1 MFLSPYRSHSLHGT
15 GHHKYIHSQCFY
27 KLIRFLSFP
36 KWMKSANT
44 QEAEH
49 VQSNA
54 DGFMFAESGLRKLNQ
69 SDWVIG
75 KLVENNLCSISS
87 VYHSYKCDYC
97 PWGMLEF
104 ELIYLVFV
112 YLCICVFVYL
122 CGRVVECGLYL
133 ARPIFMIHI
142 LFFLPHTLDS
152 TWYGHLDMT
161 MTWYGH
167 GMIWYYNIWYGY
179 GNGLIWIWKWYER
192 DMEM

>member
-1 MFLSPYRSHSLHGT
+1 MSF
-15 GHHKYIHSQCFY
+15 HHIDPIHYMGRDTTNTFTVSASTNWSDFC
-27 KLIRFLSFP
+27 LFP
-36 KWMKSANT
+36 NEWKVQTRTT

-122 CGRVVECGLYL
+122 CICVFDICVFVYMCICVFVYMC
-133 ARPIFMIHI
+133 IC
-142 LFFLPHTLDS
+142 TC
-152 TWYGHLDMT
+152 TV
-161 MTWYGH
+161 
-167 GMIWYYNIWYGY
+167 
-179 GNGLIWIWKWYER
+179 
-192 DMEM
+192 

>member
-122 CGRVVECGLYL
+122 FICVFISLC
-133 ARPIFMIHI
+133 
-142 LFFLPHTLDS
+142 
-152 TWYGHLDMT
+152 
-161 MTWYGH
+161 
-167 GMIWYYNIWYGY
+167 IWYLFICVYVYLCICVFVYLCICVFVYLCICVFVLCICMSDTWEHCFWCPGTISY
-179 GNGLIWIWKWYER
+179 
-192 DMEM
+192 

>member
-1 MFLSPYRSHSLHGT
+1 MGT

-112 YLCICVFVYL
+112 YRVSQKKCNIAISCLDLFQRSNLTFSHVFRNQNFELVPS
-122 CGRVVECGLYL
+122 G
-133 ARPIFMIHI
+133 HI
-142 LFFLPHTLDS
+142 TDNHSESKVP
-152 TWYGHLDMT
+152 
-161 MTWYGH
+161 
-167 GMIWYYNIWYGY
+167 
-179 GNGLIWIWKWYER
+179 
-192 DMEM
+192 